1 MKCFIIK
8 RQDQYSFMF
17 IEEKDLVA
25 FYQQHGHQIVVEAK
39 DLQEALIQFGK
50 LPR

>member
-1 MKCFIIK
+1 MKCFILK

-17 IEEKDLVA
+17 IEEKDLES
-25 FYQQHGHQIVVEAK
+25 FHKQHGHQIIIEVN